1 MYRRKNRPVKKLP
14 KRLMNFY
21 RNGATVKV
29 TTRTSTVEGIITGI
43 EPVGQLA
50 TIQGDGRNFVV
61 KLSDI
66 TGVKKV

>member
-14 KRLMNFY
+14 KRLMEFY

-29 TTRTSTVEGIITGI
+29 TTRISTVEGIITGI

-61 KLSDI
+61 KLSEI
-66 TGVKKV
+66 KAVKKC